1 MNIDYEFEE
10 IGHFVRFNLD
20 SDTFNGSL
28 LVQYG
33 IYNDATIK
41 GLSCQGLTI
50 SSLRPLIKF
59 LAQRGI
65 KTIHYERRKNGKTI
79 KKSQSIEFFIK
90 RFSTEVG

>member
-1 MNIDYEFEE
+1 MKVDYEFEE
-10 IGHFVRFNLD
+10 IGHFVRLNLD
-20 SDTFNGSL
+20 SDTFNGTL

-33 IYNDATIK
+33 IYDEATIK

-50 SSLRPLIKF
+50 SLLRPLIKF

-65 KTIHYERRKNGKTI
+65 KTIHYERRKHGKTI

-90 RFSTEVG
+90 RFKKIGS